1 MNGSSYCRHLLLVIQ
16 KRQTRLAVRAP
27 NETAG
32 SSLGLSVLLPV
43 VYHQSV
49 SRSQAISA
57 NVGALSAFIRWTLSK
72 FPRPASLTVLPMALL
87 LICGIPADSQTV
99 QPTPAITEQF
109 QHATEAMRSG
119 NLDQAGDGFAE
130 IVKQAPTFA
139 EAFLNLGL
147 VREEQS
153 RHEEAIASLQKAV
166 HLKPGLRGANLFLGI
181 AEYRINQLD
190 ASLVALHR
198 ETALSPKDANAWMW
212 LGIVSLEK
220 GNGDEAA
227 QALDRAAKLA
237 PDNVDILYHRG
248 RAHLFVSNES
258 YARMFQADP
267 KSWRVRELLAQ
278 ANAAAERHMDAIAE
292 YEAAIKLAPNEP
304 HLHEELGTEYRLAGK
319 AKEAEQA
326 YLEELRIYP
335 ENVTAQYKLGVLAI
349 ELNDPA
355 RGKSLIQAALRVRP
369 DLRNSAYNLGRAEML
384 LGNDSAAAADFEL
397 ATKSGS
403 DPDIVEQSWYQL
415 GTVFRR
421 LHRVPEAQQAFA
433 NFQKLKDADAADLQS
448 ALAKF
453 KARNAG
459 TPSETTPNPPPSDP
473 PNPHP

>member
-1 MNGSSYCRHLLLVIQ
+1 M
-16 KRQTRLAVRAP
+16 A
-27 NETAG
+27 
-32 SSLGLSVLLPV
+32 
-43 VYHQSV
+43 
-49 SRSQAISA
+49 
-57 NVGALSAFIRWTLSK
+57 
-72 FPRPASLTVLPMALL
+72 ALL
-87 LICGIPADSQTV
+87 FCAAPANTQTT
-99 QPTPAITEQF
+99 QPTPAITQQF
-109 QHATEAMRSG
+109 QRATEAMRAG

-130 IVKQAPTFA
+130 VAEHAPTFA

-153 RHEEAIASLQKAV
+153 RHEEAIASFQRALQ
-166 HLKPGLRGANLFLGI
+166 LKPRLRGAGLFLGI

-190 ASLVALHR
+190 PSLAALR
-198 ETALSPKDANAWMW
+198 KETTLSPKDANAWMW
-212 LGIVSLEK
+212 LGIVALEK

-227 QALDRAAKLA
+227 RALDQAAKLA
-237 PDNVDILYHRG
+237 PDNVDVLYHRG
-248 RAHLFVSNES
+248 RAHLFVSNDS

-278 ANAAAERHMDAIAE
+278 ANAGAERHTDAIAE

-319 AKEAEQA
+319 SNESERA

-335 ENVTAQYKLGVLAI
+335 ENVTAQYKLGVLAV
-349 ELNDPA
+349 ELGDPA
-355 RGKSLIQAALRVRP
+355 RAKSLIEAALRVRP

-384 LGNDSAAAADFEL
+384 LGNDNGAAADFER
-397 ATKSGS
+397 ATKSDS
-403 DPDIVEQSWYQL
+403 DPDVLEQSWYQL
-415 GTVFRR
+415 GTVLRR

-433 NFQKLKDADAADLQS
+433 NFQKLKDAEAADLQS

-459 TPSETTPNPPPSDP
+459 APSEAAPNPPPSDQ
-473 PNPHP
+473 PHFQP